1 MPTPE
6 EQRQYTKLSAALQ
19 QLGHSFSGEL
29 PAATAS
35 LHLHSVDGERRLDAY
50 DRAGKILA
58 TLPTGET
65 PKPFR
70 DAIDRLALD
79 NCPNPDGIVCPL

>member
-6 EQRQYTKLSAALQ
+6 EQRQCTNLSAALQ

-35 LHLHSVDGERRLDAY
+35 LHLHFVDGQPRLDAY
-50 DRAGKILA
+50 DRAGKISA
-58 TLPTGET
+58 TLPTEQT
-65 PKPFR
+65 PKHLR
-70 DAIDRLALD
+70 DAIERLARE
-79 NCPNPDGIVCPL
+79 NCPDPDGIVCPL

>member
-19 QLGHSFSGEL
+19 KLYHSFSSEL

-35 LHLHSVDGERRLDAY
+35 LHLHSVAGHSRLEAY
-50 DRAGKILA
+50 DVAGKILK
-58 TLPTGET
+58 TLPTEQT

-70 DAIDRLALD
+70 DAIDRLALE
-79 NCPNPDGIVCPL
+79 NCPDPDGIVCLL